1 MHARKDDLTFAVINS
16 LIMAA
21 LGIDHL
27 CELLLLPLELR
38 EQIFQY
44 CLEEGVQSQRSIP
57 NEPALSLVS
66 KQLRSEV
73 LPIYYSQYTLPVQI
87 YIRCSYHGQ
96 VWLKTEAWYH
106 NLTAA
111 KLRHVQHFEL
121 HFALIDR
128 YTGERIPIHVAID
141 LHARSNRFT
150 IRSSLARSWVLNPHR
165 LGDPA
170 DFAELI
176 LVLEQ
181 HVSRTLDDIVLER
194 ETLSLTAECLDFL
207 WKIDPDSLPLQ
218 TAGRTAT
225 GSTGA
230 EE

>member
-1 MHARKDDLTFAVINS
+1 MRARTDDTTFAVINS

-21 LGIDHL
+21 LGVDNL

-44 CLEEGVQSQRSIP
+44 CLEERVPSQRNIP

-96 VWLKTEAWYH
+96 VWLKIERWYH
-106 NLTAA
+106 DLTAA
-111 KLRHVQHFEL
+111 KLRHIQRFEL

-128 YTGERIPIHVAID
+128 YTGERIPIHIAID
-141 LHARSNRFT
+141 LHARTKNFT
-150 IRSSLARSWVLNPHR
+150 IRTSLARSWVLNPHR

-176 LVLEQ
+176 SVLEQ
-181 HVSRTLDDIVLER
+181 HLRRTLNDILLER
-194 ETLSLTAECLDFL
+194 ETFSLTAECIDRLV
-207 WKIDPDSLPLQ
+207 KIDPDSLPLQ
-218 TAGRTAT
+218 TAGRQ
-225 GSTGA
+225 GDRLYGC
-230 EE
+230 